1 MAAQVA
7 TTGEKCVPG
16 LLLVI
21 SGPSGTG
28 KGTICQALISQQNQV
43 RYSVSATTRPPRVG
57 EVDGV
62 HYFFKTQEQ
71 FQGLIDRDELIE
83 WAKVYD
89 NYYGTPKGPV
99 MQSLQ
104 LGQDIILEIDVQGA
118 FQVKGKYPEGIY
130 VFIAPPSLAE
140 LRKRIEGRATDAPEV
155 IAKRMEAADWEL
167 EQADKYDYVI
177 INDSV
182 QEATAKLAAIL
193 KKEKEKRIK
202 NKD

>member
-1 MAAQVA
+1 MATQRAM
-7 TTGEKCVPG
+7 TETKSVPG

-28 KGTICQALISQQNQV
+28 KGTVCQALISQQNQI
-43 RYSVSATTRPPRVG
+43 RYSVSATTRLPRVG

-62 HYFFKTQEQ
+62 HYYFKTQEQ
-71 FQGLIDRDELIE
+71 FQGMIDRDELIE

-89 NYYGTPKGPV
+89 NYYGTPKAPV

-118 FQVKGKYPEGIY
+118 FQVKEKYPEGIC

-155 IAKRMEAADWEL
+155 IAKRMEAAEWEL

-193 KKEKEKRIK
+193 KKEKRIK
-202 NKD
+202 NKTNP

>member
-7 TTGEKCVPG
+7 TTETKSVPG

-62 HYFFKTQEQ
+62 HYYFKTQEQ
-71 FQGLIDRDELIE
+71 FQGMIDRDELIE

-99 MQSLQ
+99 MQSLE
-104 LGQDIILEIDVQGA
+104 LGQDTMLEIDVQGA

-155 IAKRMEAADWEL
+155 IAKRMEAANWEL